1 MNKIR
6 LMSRPGALTQDL
18 ANRNYSSW
26 VNFHEALIQLRI
38 AKGLTQADV
47 AHELGIS
54 QSAVSQFESLN
65 RLPNLQT
72 VFLYALVVGAKLD
85 FSISE
90 S

>member
-1 MNKIR
+1 
-6 LMSRPGALTQDL
+6 MSSKDNQTQEL
-18 ANRNYSSW
+18 ENHSYSSW
-26 VNFHEALIQLRI
+26 MNFHQSLIELRI

-47 AHELGIS
+47 AQQLGIS
-54 QSAVSQFESLN
+54 QPAVSQFESLS